1 MARIPKITVA
11 ANATYRM
18 NLSSGWGS
26 YVRGDLSYVG
36 KQWETDFNFTQ
47 ANAYSRVDLRVGFE
61 KGETM
66 IEVFVRNLAD
76 DQNWTSITRS
86 PNLGVTPL
94 NNFSNMGLIA
104 MSQDARAVGLRLRY
118 GF

>member
-1 MARIPKITVA
+1 
-11 ANATYRM
+11 
-18 NLSSGWGS
+18 
-26 YVRGDLSYVG
+26 
-36 KQWETDFNFTQ
+36 
-47 ANAYSRVDLRVGFE
+47 
-61 KGETM
+61 M